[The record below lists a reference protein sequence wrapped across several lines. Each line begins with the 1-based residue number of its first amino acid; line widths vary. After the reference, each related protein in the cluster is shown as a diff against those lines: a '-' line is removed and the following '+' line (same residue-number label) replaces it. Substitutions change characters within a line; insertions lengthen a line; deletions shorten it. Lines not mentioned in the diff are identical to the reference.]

1 MKHIISE
8 TKINKSNRSL
18 ISTIPNTIVSL
29 ETLTNNDAIRWSYE
43 IKDNKLEYT
52 VEFIKNFNKSKK
64 ASKTEKNTSVNI
76 DEVTEKTTKKETT
89 EISSADDE
97 NIKATETTS
106 TITTDETNKTTETST
121 VISDLN
127 IEKNPLE
134 YFEKM
139 KANHK
144 TTALDKNNKIKISI
158 QKNKRATETNFKLN
172 FRIEST
178 KENITSIT
186 IGSLKE
192 TAEVLSELAD
202 AETEVVKEYIIS
214 KAKDK
219 ELVIEKLNK
228 IS

>member
-1 MKHIISE
+1 MKDYFQFE
-8 TKINKSNRSL
+8 TKIGLNSGSFRTS
-18 ISTIPNTIVSL
+18 IPKEIA
-29 ETLTNNDAIRWSYE
+29 EFFE
-43 IKDNKLEYT
+43 IKKDDRIKWRININDNSINLS
-52 VEFIKNFNKSKK
+52 F
-64 ASKTEKNTSVNI
+64 KNTAVNI

-89 EISSADDE
+89 EISSTDAE

-139 KANHK
+139 KANHE
-144 TTALDKNNKIKISI
+144 TTALDKNNKIKISM
-158 QKNKRATETNFKLN
+158 QKNERKTGINFKLN

-192 TAEVLSELAD
+192 TAEVLSELDD

-219 ELVIEKLNK
+219 ELVTEKLNK

>member
-1 MKHIISE
+1 MKNKMKDYFQFE
-8 TKINKSNRSL
+8 TKIGLNSGSFRTS
-18 ISTIPNTIVSL
+18 IPKEIA
-29 ETLTNNDAIRWSYE
+29 EFFE
-43 IKDNKLEYT
+43 IKKDDRIKWRININDNSINLS
-52 VEFIKNFNKSKK
+52 F
-64 ASKTEKNTSVNI
+64 KNTAVNI

-89 EISSADDE
+89 EISSTDAE

-139 KANHK
+139 KANHE
-144 TTALDKNNKIKISI
+144 TTALDKNNKIKISM
-158 QKNKRATETNFKLN
+158 QKNERKTGINFKLN

-192 TAEVLSELAD
+192 TAEVLSELDD

-219 ELVIEKLNK
+219 ELVTEKLNK

>member
-1 MKHIISE
+1 MKNKMKDYFQFE
-8 TKINKSNRSL
+8 TKIGLNSGSFRTS
-18 ISTIPNTIVSL
+18 IPKEIA
-29 ETLTNNDAIRWSYE
+29 EFFE
-43 IKDNKLEYT
+43 IKKDDRIKWRININDNSINLS
-52 VEFIKNFNKSKK
+52 F
-64 ASKTEKNTSVNI
+64 KNTAVNI

-89 EISSADDE
+89 EISSIDAE

-139 KANHK
+139 KANHE
-144 TTALDKNNKIKISI
+144 TTALDKNNKIKISM
-158 QKNKRATETNFKLN
+158 QKNERKTGINFKLN

-192 TAEVLSELAD
+192 TAEVLSELDD

-219 ELVIEKLNK
+219 ELVTEKLNK